1 MLDHLRL
8 AVPVFPIYAVERG
21 QGNFYFEGDLL
32 KLGLNCGAR
41 VVTLGD
47 DGKPKAQDLYA
58 PYDTL
63 GTDFSDMAI
72 KFYDKGINTLPYLE
86 LKASPLKLLQGHNV
100 YGFDS
105 IELGAIEMLGMVV
118 DALPNLCQYLDFA
131 KTEVLHID
139 TTYMASL
146 PSQKMVKP
154 VLEYLANIS
163 SGHAK
168 AQNLR
173 YNNYVRWGTQNSRY
187 IGRKV
192 YGKYEE
198 VENQIKQLKRQ
209 AGKDNQALAKLNALY
224 QAKDFADA
232 KLRFEAR
239 ICKTYLSKNNYPSNL
254 FELIKLQKMQPDL
267 LQKLWGIAFNPIF
280 TALQG
285 ENMTLNDDDKVY
297 ELLKSKL
304 FTVTKKGNVSYT
316 KANNAYQFYKTLKSD
331 GFEKVKL
338 SLCDNPSGR
347 RLFYSNVK
355 QLVDCGISRAHLQN
369 LHNSDD
375 CKVIPFVRLIQID
388 FNTQLPDNYVQPVSK
403 YQLPL
408 AA

>member
-8 AVPVFPIYAVERG
+8 SVPVNPIFAVERG
-21 QGNFYFEGDLL
+21 KGNFYFDGDLL

-41 VVTLGD
+41 VVTLDD

-63 GTDFSDMAI
+63 GSDFSDMAV
-72 KFYDKGINTLPYLE
+72 KFFDKGINCLPYVE

-100 YGFDS
+100 FGFES
-105 IELGAIEMLGMVV
+105 IELGAIEMLGLLVG
-118 DALPNLCQYLDFA
+118 AFPKLCAFLDFS
-131 KTEVLHID
+131 KTEVLHLD

-146 PSQKMVKP
+146 PNQNLVKP

-192 YGKYEE
+192 YGKHEE
-198 VENQIKQLKRQ
+198 VENQIKQLKKQ
-209 AGKDNQALAKLNALY
+209 AVNDNQALAKLNALY
-224 QAKDFADA
+224 AVKDFADG

-239 ICKTYLSKNNYPSNL
+239 ICKTYLSKNNYPTNL
-254 FELIKLQKMQPDL
+254 IELINLQRMQPDL

-280 TALQG
+280 KALEG
-285 ENMTLNDDDKVY
+285 ENMILNNDDKVY

-331 GFEKVKL
+331 GFEKVKS
-338 SLCDNPSGR
+338 SLCESSSGR
-347 RLFYSNVK
+347 RLFYANIK
-355 QLVDCGISRAHLQN
+355 QLIDCGISKAQLQN
-369 LHNSDD
+369 LHKDD
-375 CKVIPFVRLIQID
+375 NKIIPFVRLVSID
-388 FNTQLPDNYVQPVSK
+388 FNAQTPADYVLPVSK

-408 AA
+408 VA

>member
-8 AVPVFPIYAVERG
+8 AVPVFPIYAVECG

-63 GTDFSDMAI
+63 GSDYSDMAV
-72 KFYDKGINTLPYLE
+72 KFYDKGINCLPYVE

-100 YGFDS
+100 YGFES
-105 IELGAIEMLGMVV
+105 IELGAVQMLGMLI
-118 DALPNLCQYLDFA
+118 DAFPDLCAYLDFA
-131 KTEVLHID
+131 KTEVLHLDI
-139 TTYMASL
+139 TYMASL
-146 PSQKMVKP
+146 PHQNLVKP

-198 VENQIKQLKRQ
+198 VENQIKQLQKQ
-209 AGKDNQALAKLNALY
+209 AGKDNQALAKLNALFK
-224 QAKDFADA
+224 AKDFANA

-254 FELIKLQKMQPDL
+254 FELIHLQKTQYGL
-267 LQKLWGIAFNPIF
+267 LQNMWGVAFSPILN
-280 TALQG
+280 ALQG
-285 ENMTLNDDDKVY
+285 ENMTLNDDDKVLD
-297 ELLKSKL
+297 LLKSKL
-304 FTVTKKGNVSYT
+304 FTVNKKGVVSYT
-316 KANNAYQFYKTLKSD
+316 KANNAYQFYIRLKND
-331 GFEKVKL
+331 GFEKT
-338 SLCDNPSGR
+338 
-347 RLFYSNVK
+347 K
-355 QLVDCGISRAHLQN
+355 QNSSKSTFHLNLKILIDCGLSKAYLQN
-369 LHNSDD
+369 LHNEPSN
-375 CKVIPFVRLIQID
+375 VIPFVRLIHID
-388 FNTQLPDNYVQPVSK
+388 FDKQVPDDYVEPISK
-403 YQLPL
+403 YQMPL
-408 AA
+408 VA

>member
-8 AVPVFPIYAVERG
+8 SVPVFPIYAVERG
-21 QGNFYFEGDLL
+21 DGNYYFNGDILT
-32 KLGLNCGAR
+32 LGLICSAR
-41 VVTLGD
+41 VVKYDD
-47 DGKPKAQDLYA
+47 DGKVKSQDLYA

-72 KFYDKGINTLPYLE
+72 KFYDKGINALPYLE

-100 YGFDS
+100 YGFET
-105 IELGAIEMLGMVV
+105 IELGAIEMLGMVI

-146 PSQKMVKP
+146 PSQNMVKP

-192 YGKYEE
+192 YGKHEE
-198 VENQIKQLKRQ
+198 VENQIKQLQKQ

-224 QAKDFADA
+224 AVKDFANA

-239 ICKTYLSKNNYPSNL
+239 ICKTYLSKNDYPTNL
-254 FELIKLQKMQPDL
+254 FELINLQRMQPDL
-267 LQKLWGIAFNPIF
+267 LKKLWGIAFNPIF
-280 TALQG
+280 KALEG
-285 ENMTLNDDDKVY
+285 ESMVLTDNDKVLD
-297 ELLKSKL
+297 LLKSKL
-304 FTVTKKGNVSYT
+304 FTVTKNGNVSYT
-316 KANNAYQFYKTLKSD
+316 KANNAYQFYIRLKND
-331 GFEKVKL
+331 GFEKTKQNSSKSTFHL
-338 SLCDNPSGR
+338 
-347 RLFYSNVK
+347 NVK
-355 QLVDCGISRAHLQN
+355 TLIDCGISKAQLQN
-369 LHNSDD
+369 LHVDD
-375 CKVIPFVRLIQID
+375 NKVIPFVRLIQID
-388 FNTQLPDNYVQPVSK
+388 FGNQLPDDYVEPISK

-408 AA
+408 VA

>member
-8 AVPVFPIYAVERG
+8 AVPIYPVYAVERG
-21 QGNFYFEGDLL
+21 EGNYYFAGDILS
-32 KLGLNCGAR
+32 LGLNCSAR
-41 VVTLGD
+41 IVKYDD
-47 DGKPKAQDLYA
+47 DGKIKSQDLYA

-100 YGFDS
+100 FGFES
-105 IELGAIEMLGMVV
+105 IELGAIEMLGMVI

-139 TTYMASL
+139 TTYMATL
-146 PSQKMVKP
+146 PNQNLVKP

-192 YGKYEE
+192 YGKFEE
-198 VENQIKQLKRQ
+198 VENQIKQLKKQ

-224 QAKDFADA
+224 AVKDFADA

-254 FELIKLQKMQPDL
+254 FELIKLQRVQPDL
-267 LQKLWGIAFNPIF
+267 LQKLWSIAFNPIF

-285 ENMTLNDDDKVY
+285 ENMTLNNDDKVY
-297 ELLKSKL
+297 GLLKSKL
-304 FTVTKKGNVSYT
+304 CTVTKKGNISYT
-316 KANNAYQFYKTLKSD
+316 KANNAYQFYKTIKSD
-331 GFEKVKL
+331 GFDKVKS

-347 RLFYSNVK
+347 RLFYGNVK
-355 QLVDCGISRAHLQN
+355 QLIDCGISKAHLQN
-369 LHNSDD
+369 LHNADD

-388 FNTQLPDNYVQPVSK
+388 FGKQLPDDYVEPLSK

-408 AA
+408 VA

>member
-8 AVPVFPIYAVERG
+8 SVPVNPIFAVERG
-21 QGNFYFEGDLL
+21 KGNFYFDGNLL
-32 KLGLNCGAR
+32 ELGLNCGAR
-41 VVTLGD
+41 VVTLD
-47 DGKPKAQDLYA
+47 DEGKPKAQDLYA

-63 GTDFSDMAI
+63 GSDFSDMAV
-72 KFYDKGINTLPYLE
+72 KFYDKGINCLPYVE

-100 YGFDS
+100 FGFDS
-105 IELGAIEMLGMVV
+105 IELGAIEMLGMLIH
-118 DALPNLCQYLDFA
+118 AFPKLCAFLDFP
-131 KTEVLHID
+131 KTEVLHLD

-146 PSQKMVKP
+146 PNQNLVKP
-154 VLEYLANIS
+154 VLEFLSNIS

-198 VENQIKQLKRQ
+198 VENQIKQLQKQ

-224 QAKDFADA
+224 AVKDFADA

-239 ICKTYLSKNNYPSNL
+239 ICKTYLSKNNYPTNL
-254 FELIKLQKMQPDL
+254 IELINLQRMQPDL

-280 TALQG
+280 KALEG
-285 ENMTLNDDDKVY
+285 ENMTLNNDQKVH

-304 FTVTKKGNVSYT
+304 VTVTKNGNLSYR
-316 KANNAYQFYKTLKSD
+316 KANNVFKFYTALKSI
-331 GFEKVKL
+331 GYE
-338 SLCDNPSGR
+338 SLRNELAKSTFYDNVS
-347 RLFYSNVK
+347 L
-355 QLVDCGISRAHLQN
+355 LVSCGISKAQLQN
-369 LHNSDD
+369 LHKDNN
-375 CKVIPFVRLIQID
+375 KVIPFVRLVCID
-388 FNTQLPDNYVQPVSK
+388 FNEQTPADYVVPVSK

-408 AA
+408 VA

>member
-21 QGNFYFEGDLL
+21 EGNFYFEGDLL

-63 GTDFSDMAI
+63 GSDYSDMAV
-72 KFYDKGINTLPYLE
+72 KFYDKGINCLPYVE

-100 YGFDS
+100 FGFES
-105 IELGAIEMLGMVV
+105 IELGAVQMLGMLI
-118 DALPNLCQYLDFA
+118 DAFPDLCAYLDFA
-131 KTEVLHID
+131 KTEVLHLD
-139 TTYMASL
+139 VTYMASL
-146 PSQKMVKP
+146 PSQNLVKP

-198 VENQIKQLKRQ
+198 VENQIKQLTKQ
-209 AGKDNQALAKLNALY
+209 AGKDNQALAKLNALFK
-224 QAKDFADA
+224 AKDFANA

-254 FELIKLQKMQPDL
+254 FELIHLQKTQYGL
-267 LQKLWGIAFNPIF
+267 LQNMWGIAFSPILN
-280 TALQG
+280 ALQG
-285 ENMTLNDDDKVY
+285 ENMTLNDDDKVL

-304 FTVTKKGNVSYT
+304 FTVNKKGVISYT
-316 KANNAYQFYKTLKSD
+316 KANNAYNFYLRLKND
-331 GFEKVKL
+331 GFDKTKIHTAKAT
-338 SLCDNPSGR
+338 
-347 RLFYSNVK
+347 FYENIK
-355 QLVDCGISRAHLQN
+355 NLTDCGLSKAYLQN
-369 LHNSDD
+369 LHNEPSN
-375 CKVIPFVRLIQID
+375 VIPFVRLIHID
-388 FNTQLPDNYVQPVSK
+388 FDKQVPDDYVEPISK
-403 YQLPL
+403 YQMPL
-408 AA
+408 VA